1 VTLVL
6 VLVSEEVD
14 STLGRSLV
22 RFNGG
27 KRDGFSW
34 EEISEGGRFVI
45 LGVAGGDDE
54 SVDGGDEGR
63 CN

>member
-1 VTLVL
+1 M
-6 VLVSEEVD
+6 
-14 STLGRSLV
+14 GRSLV